1 MSSSDSVL
9 PRTLLIF
16 GMCVPLA
23 LLLGYL
29 LATPT
34 DTTSVLFVGAV
45 FLSLLLPVF
54 LLWHHLMVAFCWNAA
69 LVVFL
74 LPGQPSLGV
83 VVAAA
88 SFFLA
93 FINHIMRRDR
103 RFLSAPSLTRPLLFI
118 AVIVIITITLTG
130 GIGGRALGSEAWGA
144 KRYLGLFGAVVG
156 YFALTSQRIPRHQAN
171 LFTALFF
178 LSGITAILSDLAY
191 AAGPSFYFLFAIF
204 PSEMAY
210 LQAVS
215 QSSMVR
221 ITGMAFAA
229 GSVIYYMLLRFG
241 LRGVLDLSKIWR
253 LVIFTLLVG
262 SSMFGGYRSSVI
274 LILILTLT
282 LFFLEGLY
290 RQYYLIFLVGFVL
303 LTGVFLWGFADR
315 LPLSVQRS
323 ISFLPI
329 DVNPI
334 AKDDALGSLEWRLDM
349 WKIVV
354 KDVPQYLFLGKGYT
368 FSGTD
373 FFLTEEAVKRG
384 MYQAYEATL
393 ISGNYHSGFLTL
405 IIPFGIFGTL
415 GFVWFCW
422 AAIKALMRNHQY
434 GDPELQTTNRFLL
447 GYFITRLIF
456 FLVFYGQFD
465 MDFMIFTGIVGF
477 SVSLNGGICQ
487 PEPAPA
493 PMTYGVRSLPQAQ
506 TA

>member
-16 GMCVPLA
+16 GLCVPLA
-23 LLLGYL
+23 LMLGYL

-34 DTTSVLFVGAV
+34 DTTSVLFVGTV
-45 FLSLLLPVF
+45 FLSLLLPFF
-54 LLWHHLMVAFCWNAA
+54 LLWHHLMVAFCWNAS

-83 VVAAA
+83 AVAAA

-103 RFLSAPSLTRPLLFI
+103 RFLSAPSLTRPLLFT
-118 AVIVIITITLTG
+118 AVIVVGTIVFTG

-156 YFALTSQRIPRHQAN
+156 YFALTSQRIPWHQAG
-171 LFTALFF
+171 LYGAIFF
-178 LSGITAILSDLAY
+178 LSGVTAVISDMAF

-204 PSEMAY
+204 PSELAY

-215 QSSMVR
+215 QMSLVR
-221 ITGMAFAA
+221 ITGLAFAA
-229 GSVIYYMLLRFG
+229 NSVMYYLLLRFG
-241 LRGVLDLSKIWR
+241 LRGVLDFSKVWR
-253 LVIFTLLVG
+253 LVFFTLLAG
-262 SSMFGGYRSSVI
+262 ASLFGGFRSSVI
-274 LILILTLT
+274 LIFILALVM
-282 LFFLEGLY
+282 FFLEGLH
-290 RQYYLIFLVGFVL
+290 RQYHLVLLVGFVVL
-303 LTGVFLWGFADR
+303 GGVFLWGFADR
-315 LPLSVQRS
+315 LPLAVQRS
-323 ISFLPI
+323 ISFLPF
-329 DVNPI
+329 DVNPV
-334 AKDDALGSLEWRLDM
+334 AKDDAMGTLEWRVDM
-349 WKIVV
+349 WKIAA
-354 KDVPQYLFLGKGYT
+354 KDVPKYLLLGKGYS

-373 FFLTEEAVKRG
+373 YYLTEEAVKRN
-384 MYQAYEATL
+384 MFRAYESTL
-393 ISGNYHSGFLTL
+393 ISGNYHNGILTL

-422 AAIKALMRNHQY
+422 AAIKALLRNYKY

-456 FLVFYGQFD
+456 YLVFYGQFD

-487 PEPAPA
+487 PAPAPA
-493 PMTYGVRSLPQAQ
+493 TITYGVRSLPQAQ
-506 TA
+506 AV